1 MPTKT
6 AGQIAQLIQM
16 ACALEVCA
24 PKPGNVN
31 RCHDFA
37 DSSLE
42 DFLLSAISIG
52 PAFEGAAS
60 DGVGQIILNAVSD
73 TGAWVRS
80 NTNLGMIL
88 LFAPLAKA
96 CVGISG
102 FSEIRPKLKK
112 ILNALTVE
120 DARLAY
126 TAIRRAQPGGLGTVA
141 HSDISED
148 PSVTLLQAMAFA
160 QDRDSIAREYVT
172 DYAVTFEIGL
182 PVLNRE
188 WNREDARARAI
199 VQTYLCL
206 LSEVPDTLI
215 ARKKGPETA
224 RKIAGMAKDV
234 LAKGGIHTH
243 DGRQA
248 IAAMDRALRDE
259 KHALNPG
266 TTADLTAAALFLAMF
281 ARELEKDS

>member
-1 MPTKT
+1 MPIKT
-6 AGQIAQLIQM
+6 ARQIAQLVQM

-31 RCHDFA
+31 RCHDFPDA
-37 DSSLE
+37 SFE

-52 PAFEGAAS
+52 PAFERAAL

-73 TGAWVRS
+73 TGAWGRS

-88 LFAPLAKA
+88 LLAPLAKA
-96 CVGISG
+96 CTGIRAA
-102 FSEIRPKLKK
+102 SEIRSNLRRV
-112 ILNALTVE
+112 LNALTVE

-126 TAIRRAQPGGLGTVA
+126 AAIRRARPGGLGTVPQF
-141 HSDISED
+141 DISED
-148 PSVTLLQAMAFA
+148 PSVTLLQAMVLA
-160 QDRDSIAREYVT
+160 QDRDSIAREYGT
-172 DYAVTFEIGL
+172 GYAITFDIGL
-182 PVLNRE
+182 PALIQE
-188 WNREDARARAI
+188 WNQQNAGTGAI
-199 VQTYLCL
+199 VQTFLRL

-215 ARKKGPETA
+215 ARKKGIEAA
-224 RKIAGMAKDV
+224 RTVSRMATEV